1 MDNRFFLYN
10 FPQIYM
16 SKFYLTL
23 LSLVFFILMST
34 ISCNTVKKIN
44 ANKAE
49 NKSIY
54 IDQFRLTYLRQILIK
69 AYNNSSAVQD
79 IIRNDH
85 SGFSEPILSIEDFK
99 LIDSL
104 TNVDNINMVLDS
116 TQGAKRAEGTQ
127 GKRPLGYILERVN
140 SKWLDSLAI
149 ERYKVA
155 SHAFYSN
162 H

>member
-1 MDNRFFLYN
+1 M
-10 FPQIYM
+10 
-16 SKFYLTL
+16 
-23 LSLVFFILMST
+23 
-34 ISCNTVKKIN
+34 N
-44 ANKAE
+44 AYKAE

-79 IIRNDH
+79 IISNDH

-127 GKRPLGYILERVN
+127 GKRPLGFILERVN

-155 SHAFYSN
+155 SHAFYGN